1 MEPSTVLDAAARVRS
16 GEVSATELVEESLGA
31 VAALD
36 GPLNAWVHVAAD
48 QARSEAAAV
57 DALVASGRA
66 DELGPLAGVPFGVKD
81 LEDCAGMPT
90 TRGSRWFAGGPAVD
104 RDEIHV
110 GRLRAAGAIAIG
122 KTATPEF
129 GAWAYTAS
137 PALGVTRNPWDHAL
151 TPGGSSGGTAA
162 AVATGMVPFGT
173 ARDGGGSSRTPASC
187 WGLGG
192 WKPT

>member
-1 MEPSTVLDAAARVRS
+1 M
-16 GEVSATELVEESLGA
+16 
-31 VAALD
+31 
-36 GPLNAWVHVAAD
+36 
-48 QARSEAAAV
+48 
-57 DALVASGRA
+57 VASGRA

-129 GAWAYTAS
+129 GAW
-137 PALGVTRNPWDHAL
+137 G
-151 TPGGSSGGTAA
+151 
-162 AVATGMVPFGT
+162 AVVSI
-173 ARDGGGSSRTPASC
+173 RSVQ
-187 WGLGG
+187 
-192 WKPT
+192 